1 MTESMQKDYTK
12 VLELTLNA
20 LEYFADDLIALLSAF
35 SNMDSELEGLL
46 ERHAETNDMATKDG
60 TVPLSEVKVFTPAS

>member
-1 MTESMQKDYTK
+1 MNECMQKNYTK

-20 LEYFADDLIALLSAF
+20 LECFADDLTALLSAF

-46 ERHAETNDMATKDG
+46 ERHKETNDMAMADG
-60 TVPLSEVKVFTPAS
+60 TVPLSEVKVSIPTS